1 MVKSVETGKDGIICE
16 RNIKYQNFNKNTG
29 KETFNKVRQL
39 VVIHPN
45 DKVTCSADLN
55 YSWVIKVLEIINAWT
70 I

>member
-45 DKVTCSADLN
+45 DKLTCSADLN
-55 YSWVIKVLEIINAWT
+55 
-70 I
+70 

>member
-16 RNIKYQNFNKNTG
+16 RNIKYQNFDKNTG

-45 DKVTCSADLN
+45 DKLTC
-55 YSWVIKVLEIINAWT
+55 
-70 I
+70 